1 MKLTLRSW
9 GGFAGPA
16 GAITRSV
23 DLDTLADDRR
33 RAALALVAAAHPF
46 DRPPKIQLA
55 KPHPW
60 DFTYLLEIQDDARS
74 TRIQMHLEAVD
85 ESLRTLVLWIE
96 KQCAPAG
103 ATPAQGTATPPDDGP
118 GSKVR

>member
-33 RAALALVAAAHPF
+33 RAAMALVAAAHPF
-46 DRPPKIQLA
+46 DLPPKILLA
-55 KPHPW
+55 APHPW

-74 TRIQMHLEAVD
+74 TRIQMHLDAVD
-85 ESLRTLVLWIE
+85 ASLRTLVLWIE
-96 KQCAPAG
+96 RQCAPAG
-103 ATPAQGTATPPDDGP
+103 ATPAQGTPTSPDGP